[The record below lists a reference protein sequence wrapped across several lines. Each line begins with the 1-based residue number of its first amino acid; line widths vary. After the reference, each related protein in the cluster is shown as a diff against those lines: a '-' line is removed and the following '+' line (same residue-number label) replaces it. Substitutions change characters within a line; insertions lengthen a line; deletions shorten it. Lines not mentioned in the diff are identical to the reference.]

1 MTDGEL
7 DCNEV
12 RFDEVRVDKKGK
24 NDKEG
29 TGRASLYL
37 ELFGIT
43 TANCCPLG
51 IAN

>member
-12 RFDEVRVDKKGK
+12 RFDEVRVDEKGK

-37 ELFGIT
+37 ELFGIIII
-43 TANCCPLG
+43 NCYPLD
-51 IAN
+51 IIN